1 MAYARVPLVS
11 DLLEFLA
18 GWDLSDGVI
27 DTVDTVEVDRHLPV
41 VAEQRLTGVL
51 LAAMRAGEVEV
62 DRPEAV
68 VEAHERALAR
78 ARLLDTAMLESVAI
92 LLDADIT
99 PCLLRGSAIARL
111 LPEPDQRIS
120 VDIDLLVPADR
131 LDAAASA
138 LEVVGATR
146 SRPAISPDWVRR
158 FAPSVTI
165 RRRTGTELNLHRTL
179 SPGPYGHLI
188 DLDELVASTVAVEVG
203 GADVLTLR
211 PELHLVHAALH
222 VALGGAKPPLGDV
235 RDLALLLERTN
246 LDVDRVMRTIV
257 RWGAE
262 APAAVGFAAAGSVG
276 ARHPIIDWAEAHRPR
291 SRDRRLLASYADRD
305 GRVRRQEW
313 ASLTVVPWR
322 DKPALLRA
330 LTTRRPG

>member
-1 MAYARVPLVS
+1 MS

-18 GWDLSDGVI
+18 GWDLSDGMI
-27 DTVDTVEVDRHLPV
+27 DTIDTVEVDRHLSV
-41 VAEQRLTGVL
+41 VTDHRLTGVL

-62 DRPEAV
+62 DRPEVV
-68 VEAHERALAR
+68 VEAHEWALTH
-78 ARLLDTAMLESVAI
+78 ARLLDTAMLESVEI

-99 PCLLRGSAIARL
+99 PCLLKGLAIARL
-111 LPEPDQRIS
+111 LPESDERIS
-120 VDIDLLVPADR
+120 ADIDLLVPTDR
-131 LDAAASA
+131 LDDAASA
-138 LEVVGATR
+138 LEAVGATR
-146 SRPAISPDWVRR
+146 SQPAMSPDWERR

-165 RRRTGTELNLHRTL
+165 GWRTGTELNLHRTL
-179 SPGPYGHLI
+179 APGPYGHLV
-188 DLDELVASTVAVEVG
+188 DLDELAASTVTVEFDG
-203 GADVLTLR
+203 IDVLTLR

-222 VALGGAKPPLGDV
+222 IALGGVEPRLGDV

-262 APAAVGFAAAGSVG
+262 APAAVGFAAAGSIG

-305 GRVRRQEW
+305 GRVRRQAL
-313 ASLTVVPWR
+313 ASLTVVPWH
-322 DKPALLRA
+322 DKPALLRS
-330 LTTRRPG
+330 LTSRRLG

>member
-1 MAYARVPLVS
+1 MS

-27 DTVDTVEVDRHLPV
+27 DTGDTVEADRHLPV

-62 DRPEAV
+62 DRPEVV

-78 ARLLDTAMLESVAI
+78 ARLLDTAMLESVEI
-92 LLDADIT
+92 LLDAEIT
-99 PCLLRGSAIARL
+99 PYLLRGSAIACL

-120 VDIDLLVPADR
+120 ADIDLLVPADR
-131 LDAAASA
+131 LDDAASA
-138 LEVVGATR
+138 LEAVGATR
-146 SRPAISPDWVRR
+146 SQPAMSPDWERR
-158 FAPSVTI
+158 FATSVTI
-165 RRRTGTELNLHRTL
+165 GQRTGTELNLHRTL
-179 SPGPYGHLI
+179 APGPYGHLV
-188 DLDELVASTVAVEVG
+188 DLDELAASTVTVKVG
-203 GADVLTLR
+203 GVDVLTLR

-222 VALGGAKPPLGDV
+222 VALGGVEPRLGDV
-235 RDLALLLERTN
+235 RDIALLLERTN
-246 LDVDRVMRTIV
+246 LDVDRLMRTIV

-262 APAAVGFAAAGSVG
+262 APAAVGFAAAGSIG

-305 GRVRRQEW
+305 GRVRRQAL

-322 DKPALLRA
+322 DKPALLRS
-330 LTTRRPG
+330 LTSRQLG

>member
-18 GWDLSDGVI
+18 GWDLSDGMI
-27 DTVDTVEVDRHLPV
+27 DTIDTVEVDRHLSV
-41 VAEQRLTGVL
+41 VAEQRLIGVL

-62 DRPEAV
+62 DRPEVV
-68 VEAHERALAR
+68 VEAHERALAH
-78 ARLLDTAMLESVAI
+78 ARLLDTAMLESVEI
-92 LLDADIT
+92 LLDVGIT
-99 PCLLRGSAIARL
+99 PCLLKGPAIARL

-120 VDIDLLVPADR
+120 ADIDLLVPADQ

-138 LEVVGATR
+138 LEAFGATR
-146 SRPAISPDWVRR
+146 SQPAISLDWERR
-158 FAPSVTI
+158 FGPSVTI
-165 RRRTGTELNLHRTL
+165 GWRTGTELNLHRTL
-179 SPGPYGHLI
+179 APGPYGHLV
-188 DLDELVASTVAVEVG
+188 DLDELAASTVTVEVDG
-203 GADVLTLR
+203 VDVLTLR
-211 PELHLVHAALH
+211 PELHLVHASLH
-222 VALGGAKPPLGDV
+222 IALGGVEPRLGDV

-262 APAAVGFAAAGSVG
+262 APAAVGFAAAGSIG

-305 GRVRRQEW
+305 GRIRRQAL

-322 DKPALLRA
+322 DKPALLRS
-330 LTTRRPG
+330 LTSRRLG

>member
-78 ARLLDTAMLESVAI
+78 VRLLDTAMLESVAI

-146 SRPAISPDWVRR
+146 NRPAISPDWERR

-165 RRRTGTELNLHRTL
+165 RWRTGTELNLHRTL
-179 SPGPYGHLI
+179 APGPYGHLI
-188 DLDELVASTVAVEVG
+188 DLHELVVSTVAVEVG

-222 VALGGAKPPLGDV
+222 VALGGTEPPLGDV

-246 LDVDRVMRTIV
+246 LDVDRVMRSIV

-262 APAAVGFAAAGSVG
+262 APAAVGFAAAGSIG

-291 SRDRRLLASYADRD
+291 SCDRRLLASYADRD

-313 ASLTVVPWR
+313 VSLTVVPWR

>member
-1 MAYARVPLVS
+1 MS

-27 DTVDTVEVDRHLPV
+27 DTIDTVEVDRHLSV

-51 LAAMRAGEVEV
+51 LAAMRAGEVEI
-62 DRPEAV
+62 DRPEVV
-68 VEAHERALAR
+68 VEAHERALAH
-78 ARLLDTAMLESVAI
+78 ARLLDTAMLESVEI
-92 LLDADIT
+92 LLDVGIT
-99 PCLLRGSAIARL
+99 SRLLKGPAIARL

-120 VDIDLLVPADR
+120 ADIDLLVPADQ

-138 LEVVGATR
+138 LEAFGATR
-146 SRPAISPDWVRR
+146 SQPAISLDWERR

-165 RRRTGTELNLHRTL
+165 GWRTGTELNLHRTL
-179 SPGPYGHLI
+179 APGPYGHLV
-188 DLDELVASTVAVEVG
+188 DLDELAASTVTVEVDG
-203 GADVLTLR
+203 VDVLTLR
-211 PELHLVHAALH
+211 PELHLVHASLH
-222 VALGGAKPPLGDV
+222 IALGGVEPRLGDV
-235 RDLALLLERTN
+235 RDLALLLERAN

-262 APAAVGFAAAGSVG
+262 APAAVGFAAAGSIG

-305 GRVRRQEW
+305 GRVRRRAL

-322 DKPALLRA
+322 DKPALLRS
-330 LTTRRPG
+330 LTSRRLG

>member
-27 DTVDTVEVDRHLPV
+27 DTVDTVEIDQHLSV

-51 LAAMRAGEVEV
+51 LAAMRAGEAEV
-62 DRPEAV
+62 DRPEVV
-68 VEAHERALAR
+68 VEAHERALAG
-78 ARLLDTAMLESVAI
+78 ARLLDTFMLESVEI
-92 LLDADIT
+92 LLDAGIT

-120 VDIDLLVPADR
+120 ADIDLLVLADR

-138 LEVVGATR
+138 LEAFGATR
-146 SRPAISPDWVRR
+146 SQPTISPDWERR
-158 FAPSVTI
+158 FAPSVLI
-165 RRRTGTELNLHRTL
+165 RRRTGAELSLHRTL
-179 SPGPYGHLI
+179 APGPYGHLI
-188 DLDELVASTVAVEVG
+188 DLDELVASTIAIEVG
-203 GADVLTLR
+203 GNDVFTLR

-222 VALGGAKPPLGDV
+222 VALGGVEPRLGDV
-235 RDLALLLERTN
+235 RDIALLLERTN

-262 APAAVGFAAAGSVG
+262 APAAVGFAAAGSIG

-305 GRVRRQEW
+305 GRVRRQAL

-322 DKPALLRA
+322 DKPALLRS

>member
-1 MAYARVPLVS
+1 MS

-27 DTVDTVEVDRHLPV
+27 DSVDVVEVDRHMPV

-51 LAAMRAGEVEV
+51 LAAMRAGEVKV
-62 DRPEAV
+62 DRPEFV
-68 VEAHERALAR
+68 VEAYERALAR
-78 ARLLDTAMLESVAI
+78 ARLLDTAVLESVEI
-92 LLDADIT
+92 LLDAGMT
-99 PCLLRGSAIARL
+99 PCLLKGSAIARL

-120 VDIDLLVPADR
+120 ADIDLLVPADD

-138 LEVVGATR
+138 LAAVGATR
-146 SRPAISPDWVRR
+146 SRPEISPDWERR
-158 FAPSVTI
+158 FAPSVTV

-179 SPGPYGHLI
+179 APGPYGHLI

-203 GADVLTLR
+203 GVDVLTLR
-211 PELHLVHAALH
+211 PELHLVHAALYA
-222 VALGGAKPPLGDV
+222 ALGGAEPRLGDV
-235 RDLALLLERTN
+235 RDLALLLERTH

-262 APAAVGFAAAGSVG
+262 APAAVGFAAAGSIG

-291 SRDRRLLASYADRD
+291 RRDRRLLASYADRD
-305 GRVRRQEW
+305 GRVRRQAL

>member
-1 MAYARVPLVS
+1 MS

-41 VAEQRLTGVL
+41 VGEQRLTGVL

-78 ARLLDTAMLESVAI
+78 ARLLDTTMLESLAI
-92 LLDADIT
+92 LLDAGIT

-120 VDIDLLVPADR
+120 ADIDLLVLADR

-146 SRPAISPDWVRR
+146 RRPAISLDWERR

-165 RRRTGTELNLHRTL
+165 RWRTGTELNLHRTL
-179 SPGPYGHLI
+179 APGPYGHLI
-188 DLDELVASTVAVEVG
+188 DLDELGASTVAVEVG
-203 GADVLTLR
+203 GADVLTVQ

-222 VALGGAKPPLGDV
+222 VALGGAEPRLGDV

-257 RWGAE
+257 RWGVE
-262 APAAVGFAAAGSVG
+262 APAAVGFAAAASIG

-291 SRDRRLLASYADRD
+291 GRDRRLLASYVDCD
-305 GRVRRQEW
+305 GRFGRQAL

-330 LTTRRPG
+330 LTARRPG